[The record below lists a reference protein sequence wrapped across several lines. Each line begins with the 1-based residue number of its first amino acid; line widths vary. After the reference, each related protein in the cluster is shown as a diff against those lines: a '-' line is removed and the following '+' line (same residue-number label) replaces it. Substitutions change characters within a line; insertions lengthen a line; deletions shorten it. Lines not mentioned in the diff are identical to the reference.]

1 MLRSSGSTKGEV
13 ARYALTRLLLVVPTL
28 FLVSLFVFA
37 IVRAIPGDV
46 VDMMLEQFQ
55 YGKDAAE
62 LRSKLGLDRPVALQY
77 LVWVR
82 GLLHGDL
89 GQSLWTNR
97 PAARDIAARFPVTLT
112 LSLCSIVIS
121 LLVAIPVGILAAVR
135 QDTPGD
141 YVARSM
147 AIGALAIP
155 NFWLAT
161 LIVVIPSF
169 YFNWAPSIG
178 NFTVLGGDPLRY
190 LGQFFLPAA
199 CLGITQAGVILR
211 MTRGMMLEVL
221 RQDYVRTASAKGLDA
236 RRVVL
241 RHALRNAMI
250 PIVTVIG
257 SQMPFYFGGSIVMEH
272 IFGLPGL
279 GSFVLEAISRRDY
292 PVIQAV
298 NLFVALLV
306 IVSNLAVDLS
316 YGALDPRLRQ
326 DA

>member
-1 MLRSSGSTKGEV
+1 MTLYVLK
-13 ARYALTRLLLVVPTL
+13 RLILVVPTL
-28 FLVSLFVFA
+28 ILVTLFVFG

-55 YGKDAAE
+55 YGKDAQE
-62 LRSKLGLDRPVALQY
+62 LRARLGLDRPTVEQY
-77 LVWVR
+77 LAWAG
-82 GLLHGDL
+82 GLLRGEL

-97 PAARDIAARFPVTLT
+97 PAAQDIAARFPVTIT
-112 LSLCSIVIS
+112 LSLLSIAIS
-121 LLVAIPVGILAAVR
+121 LLVALPVGILAALR
-135 QDTPGD
+135 QDTLGD
-141 YVARSM
+141 YTARSF
-147 AIGALAIP
+147 AIGALSVP

-161 LIVVIPSF
+161 LIVVIPAF

-178 NFTVLGGDPLRY
+178 SFTGFRESPGRY
-190 LGQFFLPAA
+190 LQQFILPAI

-221 RQDYVRTASAKGLDA
+221 RQDYVRTAWAKGLA
-236 RRVVL
+236 GQAVVL

-257 SQMPFYFGGSIVMEH
+257 GQMPFYFGGSIVMEY

-279 GSFVLEAISRRDY
+279 GSFVLEAIGRRDY

-298 NLFVALLV
+298 NLFVAILV
-306 IVSNLAVDLS
+306 IFSNLAVDLS
-316 YGALDPRLRQ
+316 YGALDPRVRQ
-326 DA
+326 ED

>member
-1 MLRSSGSTKGEV
+1 M
-13 ARYALTRLLLVVPTL
+13 ARYALKRLLLVVPTL

-55 YGKDAAE
+55 YGRDAAE
-62 LRSKLGLDRPVALQY
+62 LRAKLGLDRPVLEQY
-77 LVWVR
+77 VTWVGRILR
-82 GLLHGDL
+82 GDF

-97 PAARDIAARFPVTLT
+97 PAAVDIALRFPVTIT
-112 LSLCSIVIS
+112 LSLLSIAVS
-121 LLVAIPVGILAAVR
+121 LLIAMPVGILAAVR
-135 QDTPGD
+135 QDTRGD
-141 YVARSM
+141 YAARSV
-147 AIGALAIP
+147 AVAALSVP

-169 YFNWAPSIG
+169 YWNWAPSVG
-178 NFTVLGGDPLRY
+178 SFAPFRGDVSGY
-190 LGQFFLPAA
+190 LSQFVLPAL
-199 CLGITQAGVILR
+199 CLGITQAGVIMR

-221 RQDYVRTASAKGLDA
+221 RQDYVRTAAAKGLGA
-236 RRVVL
+236 AAVTL

-257 SQMPFYFGGSIVMEH
+257 GQLPFYFGGSIVMES
-272 IFGLPGL
+272 IFGLPGM

-306 IVSNLAVDLS
+306 ILANLVVDVS
-316 YGALDPRLRQ
+316 YGALDPRIRQ
-326 DA
+326 HE